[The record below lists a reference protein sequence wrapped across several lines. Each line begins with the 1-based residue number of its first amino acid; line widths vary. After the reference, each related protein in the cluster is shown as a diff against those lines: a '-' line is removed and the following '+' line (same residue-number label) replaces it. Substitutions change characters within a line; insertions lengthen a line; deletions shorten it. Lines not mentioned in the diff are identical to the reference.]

1 MTTTV
6 KRTSPRRRRR
16 LTALA
21 IEAHAR
27 RSGPPARAAD
37 LDLSARLPRPLA

>member
-1 MTTTV
+1 MTNTM
-6 KRTSPRRRRR
+6 KRTLSRRRRR

-37 LDLSARLPRPLA
+37 LDLSTRLPRPFA

>member
-1 MTTTV
+1 MMITV
-6 KRTSPRRRRR
+6 KRTMSRRRRR

-37 LDLSARLPRPLA
+37 LDLNTRLPRPLA

>member
-1 MTTTV
+1 MAITV
-6 KRTSPRRRRR
+6 KRTSSRRRRR

-21 IEAHAR
+21 VMAHAR

-37 LDLSARLPRPLA
+37 LDLSTRLPRPLA